1 MKFVVAPLLVVAMGN
16 SLSDVAAETAANAS
30 FPLADVTTLDAPL
43 ALRITGSG
51 AADGRYLLREG
62 VPVAGLR
69 CAKRDGVYWE
79 NEANAYVLE
88 ARDGSATK
96 CVDAARADCY
106 YETRHYETW
115 NSPWGSF
122 GIATKVVESKYL
134 VCGID
139 KEARLFTSTVGR
151 EVHQGKKGDEQPR
164 AFFAGELCAA
174 NDEPSAAACVDALC
188 SGEPA
193 EGRGT
198 CPGRDDR
205 SVRGH
210 TDKKSKGVSQLTITV
225 ITALFVAGLFLAAAT
240 RASCSLRVAE
250 HRRRQKIH
258 PRREDEHPVYPSLER
273 PRSVEAGPRR
283 RRLGSAADSR
293 GPDGVLWRNGDA
305 VIEGTDEAWRIAA
318 NGVWY
323 FEARPATR
331 PWSGPSPPRARTGS
345 GSAPDATRRDGV
357 GREPEEDAYGEPLV
371 TPVVTTARA
380 DCYYETRQYETWS
393 WGASTKVRETTYKV
407 CGIDAA
413 LFAARETLESA
424 GRGSDDERLFGD
436 LCAATDEASAAACVA
451 ALCSAE
457 PSEGESSC
465 PEIQHPPD
473 AIVVT
478 KRKTKDRSMTAA
490 GRTASLVLAG
500 LFVMFAAPI
509 VRLRVHELHRIK
521 KVQPLGFTV
530 EHDPS
535 LEAGRIGSWPWR
547 ARARASPLDAR
558 HIAVVGAVRDRAA
571 ARGDAV

>member
-1 MKFVVAPLLVVAMGN
+1 MGN
-16 SLSDVAAETAANAS
+16 SLSDADGLAAETAANAS

-96 CVDAARADCY
+96 WSIANATDAAANAWLY
-106 YETRHYETW
+106 
-115 NSPWGSF
+115 GSDSA
-122 GIATKVVESKYL
+122 GSSSKYL

-139 KEARLFTSTVGR
+139 KEARLFTTTVGR

-164 AFFAGELCAA
+164 AFFSGDLCAA
-174 NDEPSAAACVDALC
+174 NAVRAACVDALC

-198 CPGRDDR
+198 CPGRVDR
-205 SVRGH
+205 SVRGG

-258 PRREDEHPVYPSLER
+258 PLGGEDEHPVYPSLER
-273 PRSVEAGPRR
+273 VRRARVEGRDLGDGDWDPRLTPEAVAVRRRGDPRHIDLVEARLAIAAARGRT
-283 RRLGSAADSR
+283 RRLFRVAKALAARS
-293 GPDGVLWRNGDA
+293 
-305 VIEGTDEAWRIAA
+305 
-318 NGVWY
+318 
-323 FEARPATR
+323 PATR

-345 GSAPDATRRDGV
+345 GSGAGCDPSTMAWV
-357 GREPEEDAYGEPLV
+357 ANPEEDAYGEPPV

-380 DCYYETRQYETWS
+380 DCYYETRQYEDFSS
-393 WGASTKVRETTYKV
+393 WISTKVRETTYKV

-413 LFAARETLESA
+413 LFAVRETLESA

-478 KRKTKDRSMTAA
+478 KRETKDRSMTDA
-490 GRTASLVLAG
+490 GLTASLVLAG
-500 LFVMFAAPI
+500 LFLMFAALI

-530 EHDPS
+530 EHYPS
-535 LEAGRIGSWPWR
+535 LEAGRIEI
-547 ARARASPLDAR
+547 L
-558 HIAVVGAVRDRAA
+558 AVEGDAA
-571 ARGDAV
+571 ARGACATARRRGDAV

>member
-1 MKFVVAPLLVVAMGN
+1 MKFAVAPLLIIAMGN
-16 SLSDVAAETAANAS
+16 SLSDADGLAAETAANAS

-96 CVDAARADCY
+96 WSIANATDAAADAWLYGSDSAGCDPTEFAWLPNAGVDGHVSVDAARADCY

-139 KEARLFTSTVGR
+139 KEARLFTTTVGR

-174 NDEPSAAACVDALC
+174 TDEPSAAACVDALC

-198 CPGRDDR
+198 CPGRVDR
-205 SVRGH
+205 SVRGG

-258 PRREDEHPVYPSLER
+258 PLGGEDEHPVYPSLER
-273 PRSVEAGPRR
+273 VRRARVEGRDLGDGDWDPRLTPEAVAVRRRGDPRHIDLVEA
-283 RRLGSAADSR
+283 RL
-293 GPDGVLWRNGDA
+293 
-305 VIEGTDEAWRIAA
+305 
-318 NGVWY
+318 
-323 FEARPATR
+323 
-331 PWSGPSPPRARTGS
+331 
-345 GSAPDATRRDGV
+345 
-357 GREPEEDAYGEPLV
+357 
-371 TPVVTTARA
+371 
-380 DCYYETRQYETWS
+380 
-393 WGASTKVRETTYKV
+393 
-407 CGIDAA
+407 
-413 LFAARETLESA
+413 
-424 GRGSDDERLFGD
+424 
-436 LCAATDEASAAACVA
+436 
-451 ALCSAE
+451 
-457 PSEGESSC
+457 
-465 PEIQHPPD
+465 
-473 AIVVT
+473 AI
-478 KRKTKDRSMTAA
+478 
-490 GRTASLVLAG
+490 
-500 LFVMFAAPI
+500 
-509 VRLRVHELHRIK
+509 
-521 KVQPLGFTV
+521 
-530 EHDPS
+530 
-535 LEAGRIGSWPWR
+535 
-547 ARARASPLDAR
+547 
-558 HIAVVGAVRDRAA
+558 AA
-571 ARGDAV
+571 ARGEDAAPLPGREEAPPRLTIVEALAGGRLRARGAHEDDAAASPPAQVPAREEPV